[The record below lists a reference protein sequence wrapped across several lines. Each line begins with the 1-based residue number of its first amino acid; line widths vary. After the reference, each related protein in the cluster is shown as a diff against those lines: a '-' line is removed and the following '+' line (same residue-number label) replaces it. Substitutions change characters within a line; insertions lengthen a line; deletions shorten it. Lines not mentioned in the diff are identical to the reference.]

1 MKNLKVL
8 SYFSILFTLL
18 HLYGCSNVGNMDSQ
32 PTEPEGREQIVIYEA
47 NPKVFARKNAINAIS
62 ERLDNI
68 AALGTDILWLMPI
81 YEQGELKGIGSPYC
95 VRDYKRI
102 NPEFGTIDDLKAL
115 VAKAHSKGMKV
126 ILDWVANHT
135 SWDSGW
141 IEHKDWYTQDASGN
155 IISPSGWAD
164 VADLNYDSSDMRK
177 AMTEAMEY
185 WLTETDVDGFRCD
198 YAEGVPNN
206 FWKTAIRH
214 LRTIKG
220 DGLIMLAEGSR
231 TSLYDNGFDIV
242 YSWDFASDIADVFN
256 GNISTAQLYRRHIE
270 DLAGVPDN
278 AYRMRYITN
287 HDIAAEA
294 SPVSVFKSKE
304 GALAAFVVTSM
315 LSDCIMI
322 YSSQEAAYPS
332 ALSFFS
338 YNVIDWNSA
347 KDYTGQYERYM
358 EYFRMTAPLR
368 KGTPKIYET
377 GEAASIYYSSGGLF
391 VMVNTTGKTL
401 NAKIP
406 MERTGDTVTD
416 IMTGETA
423 TLTSNITL
431 EPYQYKIWKK

>member
-198 YAEGVPNN
+198 YAEGVPND

-270 DLAGVPDN
+270 DLAGVQDN

-347 KDYTGQYERYM
+347 KDYTGQYER
-358 EYFRMTAPLR
+358 
-368 KGTPKIYET
+368 
-377 GEAASIYYSSGGLF
+377 
-391 VMVNTTGKTL
+391 
-401 NAKIP
+401 
-406 MERTGDTVTD
+406 
-416 IMTGETA
+416 
-423 TLTSNITL
+423 
-431 EPYQYKIWKK
+431 